1 MTTQVRTHLVIPSA
15 LLALAPLSAFSQAST
30 SQPARNEEVTLE
42 EVVVTSQKREERLI
56 DVPISIAVVGSD
68 ELKQRQITTLE
79 DLPQVVPNLAYNNI
93 GNNHYFEIR
102 GISNIIGNSPLVGI
116 YIDEADA
123 TLGGAAATQINP
135 SVYDLERV
143 EVLRGPQG
151 TLYGQGSAGGTI
163 RFVTRDPDL
172 NHLTFGADVAAMFT
186 EHGDP
191 SQRINTVTNIPLIE
205 DKLGLRIVGTFQH
218 DGGWIDQ
225 PAADRQDI
233 NDQNLTNVRIKGLWK
248 ITPEFTA
255 SVLAI
260 INRSERGTDVSDPDS
275 KYTWTQVF
283 NLTNTPRVTNNNDL
297 YNLTLAYDFTTAKL
311 INTTT
316 SLSVH
321 APWTNQS
328 QRYQFA
334 PAGALP
340 LFDYYGPIQNTEDRM
355 WTDELRLTSVGSGP
369 WQWTIGGFYRHYR
382 DSTSIPDNYFD
393 IPGPVGSPLPDP
405 YSFSVQTLYKSWS
418 VFANTS
424 YRLWDRLTLGVG
436 LRYFNDHQDFT
447 DRVALTQQADTF
459 TSVDPRVFAE
469 FALTHGF
476 NLYASAAKGFRSG
489 GFNAENQPAYDP
501 ESVWTY
507 ELGAK
512 TSLVDGRLSFDTAV
526 FWSDY
531 KNYQTFGITDASNG
545 ENFIADVG
553 SARIKGLEW
562 DLTYRPFNDWRFDVR
577 GDYVNARFTAINA
590 TSSNYAVG
598 DPLDLVPRY
607 QLSTSAQYDYLLL
620 GKAASTR
627 LDYSRQGPETSR
639 NRSIGPWY
647 YGESDVINRLNFN
660 STLSWSDALQVGFF
674 VQNLLNDQGFA
685 NPYAYIYSGVRPR
698 PRTYGVNFSV
708 SLR

>member
-1 MTTQVRTHLVIPSA
+1 
-15 LLALAPLSAFSQAST
+15 
-30 SQPARNEEVTLE
+30 
-42 EVVVTSQKREERLI
+42 
-56 DVPISIAVVGSD
+56 
-68 ELKQRQITTLE
+68 
-79 DLPQVVPNLAYNNI
+79 
-93 GNNHYFEIR
+93 
-102 GISNIIGNSPLVGI
+102 
-116 YIDEADA
+116 
-123 TLGGAAATQINP
+123 
-135 SVYDLERV
+135 
-143 EVLRGPQG
+143 
-151 TLYGQGSAGGTI
+151 
-163 RFVTRDPDL
+163 
-172 NHLTFGADVAAMFT
+172 MFT

-283 NLTNTPRVTNNNDL
+283 NLTNTPRVTNDHDL

-489 GFNAENQPAYDP
+489 GFNAESQPAYDP

-512 TSLVDGRLSFDTAV
+512 TSLVDGRLSFNTAV